1 MMSIK
6 RILVNC
12 RAEGRGRLREYNSVC
27 LLLTPQEL
35 EEGLQCNRNFPSVL
49 LEWLKK
55 DAIASHA
62 VVD

>member
-1 MMSIK
+1 MY
-6 RILVNC
+6 
-12 RAEGRGRLREYNSVC
+12 RAEGRGGLREYYPVS

-35 EEGLQCNRNFPSVL
+35 EDGLQCNRNFPSVL

-62 VVD
+62 ADD